1 MPLPRILLAVPL
13 LVAGAFLPAAGAEP
27 DAPPPGALGMAH
39 QDYTSESVTVQ
50 VGDTLTLANNSR
62 WAHTVGPGRGGSVR
76 DADGVPMS
84 GFTLMQTNDLFTTG
98 RWNTPGTFYLTC
110 SVHPDMTVRVVVVN

>member
-1 MPLPRILLAVPL
+1 MSFPRILLVVPFL
-13 LVAGAFLPAAGAEP
+13 IAGAFAPALGAEP
-27 DAPPPGALGMAH
+27 DAPPAGALGMSH
-39 QDYTSESVTVQ
+39 TDYIGDLVTLK

-62 WAHTVGPGRGGSVR
+62 WAHTVGAGRGGSV
-76 DADGVPMS
+76 ADVSGVPIT

-110 SVHPDMTVRVVVVN
+110 SVHPDMTVKVVVAE

>member
-1 MPLPRILLAVPL
+1 MAVPRILLLVPL
-13 LVAGAFLPAAGAEP
+13 LAAGALLPAFGPAPDEP
-27 DAPPPGALGMAH
+27 PSGALGMGH
-39 QDYTSESVTVQ
+39 LDYTSETVTLH
-50 VGDTLTLANNSR
+50 VGDTLTMANNSR

-76 DADGVPMS
+76 AADGVPMT

-110 SVHPDMTVRVVVVN
+110 SVHPDMTVRVVVAN